1 MTKFTSFIRSIR
13 RSEWIEIIKTC
24 AIISLSYQLYRISNY
39 GVSIDAYELSS
50 ELNHIAE
57 KISDLTLFMK

>member
-1 MTKFTSFIRSIR
+1 MIKLVSFVRSLS

-24 AIISLSYQLYRISNY
+24 AIISLSYQLYRIGNY

>member
-24 AIISLSYQLYRISNY
+24 AIIALSYQLYRINKY
-39 GVSIDAYELSS
+39 GINIDSYELSS

-57 KISDLTLFMK
+57 KISDLILFMK